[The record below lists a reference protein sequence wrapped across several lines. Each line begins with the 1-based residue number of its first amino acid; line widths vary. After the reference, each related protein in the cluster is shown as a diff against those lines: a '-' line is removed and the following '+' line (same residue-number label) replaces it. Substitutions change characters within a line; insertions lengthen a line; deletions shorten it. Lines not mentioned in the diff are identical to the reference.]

1 LLCELLPRSDIRFF
15 SLWFGEKARF
25 IFSIDE
31 RAQKDLLARASVL
44 QKPTHQSAYGKINPP
59 PDISGLMRALLFYY
73 GDFETETAEV
83 NYWQCLL

>member
-1 LLCELLPRSDIRFF
+1 M
-15 SLWFGEKARF
+15 EKKKKKTARF

-59 PDISGLMRALLFYY
+59 PDISGLMRALLFYF
-73 GDFETETAEV
+73 GDFESETAEV
-83 NYWQCLL
+83 TNYFILLIGSKKKKKTFI